1 MAVVTQ
7 KMLLL
12 KKFIFTLAYGS
23 TLYLDN
29 ISEQDQGE
37 VTCRAENRFGITEQI
52 AYIYI
57 GPR

>member
-1 MAVVTQ
+1 MNSEPVSITW
-7 KMLLL
+7 LRNGE
-12 KKFIFTLAYGS
+12 ILAYGS

-37 VTCRAENRFGITEQI
+37 VTCRAENSFGITEQI

-57 GPR
+57 RPR